1 MESITLQG
9 IDLPYRRMGS
19 GPPLLLLH
27 GGGGPEVDFPYAA
40 RLAERFE
47 VIAPVHP
54 GFGGTALPGGFDRVD
69 DLVFLYLDL
78 LEALDLRDAVLM
90 GFSLGGW
97 VAAELAVMNAAR
109 LSRLFLV
116 GPVGVKVGGR
126 EDRDIADIFALPGEK
141 VAELLF
147 HGPSLMPAPADMPDD
162 ALQAA
167 AADRVALGVYTWEPY
182 MHNPKLPRRLHR
194 IKLPTHF
201 IWGASDGVVSVEYGR
216 KYCAM
221 IAGATMTVIDKAGHV
236 PQIERPDEFVDA
248 VFARTG

>member
-1 MESITLQG
+1 METISLQG
-9 IDLPYRRMGS
+9 LDLPYRRMGN

-27 GGGGPEVDFPYAA
+27 GGGGLEASFPYAA

-54 GFGGTALPGGFDRVD
+54 SFGGTSIPEGFNRVD

-78 LEALDLRDAVLM
+78 LDALDLKDAVLM
-90 GFSLGGW
+90 GTSLGGW
-97 VAAELAVMNAAR
+97 VAAELATMNAAR

-116 GPVGVKVGGR
+116 GPVGVKTGGR
-126 EDRDIADIFALPGEK
+126 EDRDIADVFALPGEK

-147 HGPSLMPAPADMPDD
+147 HDPSLMPAPVDMPDAD
-162 ALQAA
+162 LQTV

-194 IKLPTHF
+194 IKIPTHF
-201 IWGASDGVVSVEYGR
+201 IWGANDGIVSVNYGQ
-216 KYCAM
+216 KYCAL
-221 IAGATMTVIDKAGHV
+221 IAGATMTIIENTGHV
-236 PQIERPDEFVDA
+236 PQIERPDAFVDA
-248 VFARTG
+248 VFAHTD